1 MADVEVEVNDG
12 ILVATLNRPEKMNSL
27 SADLTA
33 GLLAAID
40 RASSDDDV
48 RVMVLT
54 GEGRAFCAGAEVTPE
69 RAPAGVG
76 SASGNGT
83 GTGTA
88 PPRSRQDRMNYRAGS
103 AETAEAF
110 ARCDV
115 PIIGA
120 INGVTAGGGFGI
132 ALCCDVRIFA
142 ESARIGS
149 IFIKRGVAA
158 DYGAAYW
165 LPRIVGV
172 SKAFELFYDGNVIDS
187 TRALELGLANK
198 VVPDDEFMDAVM
210 AYAAQI
216 AAGPPMGYTGI
227 RRLILDSVDAI
238 DRDVF
243 LDREWAVQRELL
255 RSSDAGEG
263 FKSFLERREPAFT
276 GT

>member
-33 GLLAAID
+33 GLLDAIA
-40 RASSDDDV
+40 RASEDDDV

-54 GEGRAFCAGAEVTPE
+54 GAGRAFCAGAEVSQD
-69 RAPAGVG
+69 RAPAGGG
-76 SASGNGT
+76 SDGPT
-83 GTGTA
+83 GA
-88 PPRSRQDRMNYRAGS
+88 PPARSRHDRMNSRAGS
-103 AETAEAF
+103 ADTAAAF
-110 ARCDV
+110 AACDV

-120 INGVTAGGGFGI
+120 INGVAAGGGFGI

-172 SKAFELFYDGNVIDS
+172 SKAFEIFYDGNVMS
-187 TRALELGLANK
+187 AQKALEVGLANE
-198 VVPDDEFMDAVM
+198 VVADEEFMDRVM

-216 AAGPPMGYTGI
+216 AAGPPMGYTGV
-227 RRLILDSVDAI
+227 RRLILDSVDSL
-238 DRDVF
+238 DRDTF
-243 LDREWAVQRELL
+243 LDREWVAQAALL
-255 RSSDAGEG
+255 KTSDAGEG
-263 FKSFLERREPAFT
+263 FRSFLERREPEFT
-276 GT
+276 GS

>member
-1 MADVEVEVNDG
+1 MADVEVEVSNG

-27 SADLTA
+27 SPDLTA

-40 RASSDDDV
+40 RASADDDV

-54 GEGRAFCAGAEVTPE
+54 GEGRAFCAGAEVSSE

-76 SASGNGT
+76 SSNGK

-88 PPRSRQDRMNYRAGS
+88 PARSRQQRMNYRAGS

-110 ARCDV
+110 ARSDV

-120 INGVTAGGGFGI
+120 INGVAAGGGFGI

-187 TRALELGLANK
+187 TRALELGLANR
-198 VVPDDEFMDAVM
+198 VVPDDQFMDEVM

-238 DRDVF
+238 DRNVF
-243 LDREWAVQRELL
+243 LDREWVVQGELL

-263 FKSFLERREPAFT
+263 FKSFLEHRDPAFT

>member
-27 SADLTA
+27 SPDLTA

-40 RASSDDDV
+40 RASEDDDV

-54 GEGRAFCAGAEVTPE
+54 GEGRAFCAGAEVSNE

-83 GTGTA
+83 GTA
-88 PPRSRQDRMNYRAGS
+88 PARSRQQRMNFRAGS
-103 AETAEAF
+103 ADTAAAF

-120 INGVTAGGGFGI
+120 INGVAAGGGFGI

-198 VVPDDEFMDAVM
+198 VVPDDEFMGAVM

-227 RRLILDSVDAI
+227 RRLILDSVNAI

-243 LDREWAVQRELL
+243 LDREWVVQAELL

-263 FKSFLERREPAFT
+263 FKSFLERRDPAFT

>member
-1 MADVEVEVNDG
+1 MADVEVEVSDG

-27 SADLTA
+27 SAELTS

-40 RASSDDDV
+40 RASKDDDV

-54 GEGRAFCAGAEVTPE
+54 GEGRAFCAGAEVSNE
-69 RAPAGVG
+69 RAPAGAAG
-76 SASGNGT
+76 SDGT
-83 GTGTA
+83 GTGT
-88 PPRSRQDRMNYRAGS
+88 PPARSRFDRMNARAGS

-187 TRALELGLANK
+187 ARALELGLANS
-198 VVPDDEFMDAVM
+198 VVPDDRFMDEVM
-210 AYAAQI
+210 AYAARI

-238 DRDVF
+238 GRDVF
-243 LDREWAVQRELL
+243 LDREWAVQAALL
-255 RSSDAGEG
+255 RSSDAAEG
-263 FKSFLERREPAFT
+263 FRSFLEHRDPAFT

>member
-1 MADVEVEVNDG
+1 MADVEVEVNEG

-27 SADLTA
+27 SADLTTE
-33 GLLAAID
+33 LLAAVA
-40 RASSDDDV
+40 RASEDDDV

-54 GEGRAFCAGAEVTPE
+54 GAGRAFCAGAEVSSD

-76 SASGNGT
+76 SAVTTS
-83 GTGTA
+83 A
-88 PPRSRQDRMNYRAGS
+88 PPPKSRHDRMNVQAGS
-103 AETAEAF
+103 AEIAEAF

-115 PIIGA
+115 PIIGG
-120 INGVTAGGGFGI
+120 INGVAAGGGFGI

-158 DYGAAYW
+158 DYGASYW

-172 SKAFELFYDGNVIDS
+172 SKAFEIFYDGNVMS
-187 TRALELGLANK
+187 AQKAFEVGLANK
-198 VVPDDEFMDAVM
+198 VVPDEDFEAEVM

-227 RRLILDSVDAI
+227 RRLIQESVDSI
-238 DRDVF
+238 DRETF
-243 LDREWAVQRELL
+243 LDREWASQISLL
-255 RSSDAGEG
+255 RSTDAAEG
-263 FKSFLERREPAFT
+263 FKSFLEHRAPEFT
-276 GT
+276 GS